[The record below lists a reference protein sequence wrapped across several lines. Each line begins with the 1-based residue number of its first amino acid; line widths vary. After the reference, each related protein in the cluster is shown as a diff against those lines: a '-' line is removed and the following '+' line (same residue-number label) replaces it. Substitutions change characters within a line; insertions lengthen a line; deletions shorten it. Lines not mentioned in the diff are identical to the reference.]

1 MSEILKA
8 VDIHKSYVVGR
19 SPLRVL
25 RGANLS
31 VKKGELL
38 AIVGASGVGKSTFL
52 HILGALDRP
61 DQGHVLYDGQ
71 DVFALS
77 HSRQD
82 AIRNRT
88 FGFVFQFYYLLP
100 EFTALENVLMP
111 AMVSHGVL
119 GWLSARSEKRRKGR
133 ELLERLGLGARL
145 HHRPSQLSGGEQQR
159 VAIGRALIN
168 DPPVLLCDEPTGN
181 LDEKTSDGLIDALWR
196 LNHDTGQTT
205 IIVTHNMDLAFRAD
219 RVVHLTDGHIEPM
232 ELSRTAAPPDDKT

>member
-19 SPLRVL
+19 SPLHVL
-25 RGANLS
+25 RGASLS
-31 VKKGELL
+31 VNQGELL

-61 DQGHVLYDGQ
+61 DRGQVFYDGQ
-71 DVFALS
+71 DVFALRS
-77 HSRQD
+77 SRQD
-82 AIRNRT
+82 ALRNHT

-111 AMVSHGVL
+111 AMVSRGVL
-119 GWLSARSEKRRKGR
+119 GWLSTRAQKRRKGR
-133 ELLERLGLGARL
+133 EILERLGLGERL
-145 HHRPSQLSGGEQQR
+145 AHQPSQLSGGEQQR

-181 LDEKTSDGLIDALWR
+181 LDEKTSEGIIDTLWR
-196 LNHDTGQTT
+196 LNRETRQTT
-205 IIVTHNMDLAFRAD
+205 IIVTHNLDLAFRAD

-232 ELSRTAAPPDDKT
+232 EPPPGWKADPRK

>member
-19 SPLRVL
+19 SPLQVL
-25 RGANLS
+25 RGASLS
-31 VKKGELL
+31 VNRGELL

-61 DQGHVLYDGQ
+61 DRGQVLYDGQ
-71 DVFALS
+71 DVFALRS
-77 HSRQD
+77 SRQD
-82 AIRNRT
+82 VIRNRT

-111 AMVSHGVL
+111 AMVSRGVL
-119 GWLSARSEKRRKGR
+119 GWISTRAEKRRKGR
-133 ELLERLGLGARL
+133 EILTSLGLGERL
-145 HHRPSQLSGGEQQR
+145 AHRPNQLSGGEQQR

-181 LDEKTSDGLIDALWR
+181 LDEKTSEGIIDTLWR
-196 LNHDTGQTT
+196 LNRETGQTT
-205 IIVTHNMDLAFRAD
+205 IIVTHNLDLAFRAD
-219 RVVHLTDGHIEPM
+219 RVVHLTDGHLEPM
-232 ELSRTAAPPDDKT
+232 EPPAGWKAAARK

>member
-19 SPLRVL
+19 SPLKVL
-25 RGANLS
+25 RGASLS
-31 VKKGELL
+31 VNKGELL

-61 DQGHVLYDGQ
+61 DRGRVLYDGQ
-71 DVFALS
+71 DVFELKS
-77 HSRQD
+77 SRQD
-82 AIRNRT
+82 VLRNRT

-111 AMVSHGVL
+111 AMVGRGVL
-119 GWLSARSEKRRKGR
+119 GWISARSEKRRKGR
-133 ELLERLGLGARL
+133 EILERLGLGERL
-145 HHRPSQLSGGEQQR
+145 AHRPSQLSGGEQQR

-181 LDEKTSDGLIDALWR
+181 LDEKTSEGIIDTLWR
-196 LNHDTGQTT
+196 LNRETGQTT
-205 IIVTHNMDLAFRAD
+205 IIVTHNLELAFRAD

-232 ELSRTAAPPDDKT
+232 ESPERKADPRK

>member
-1 MSEILKA
+1 MSEILRA
-8 VDIHKSYVVGR
+8 VDIHKSYIVGR

-31 VKKGELL
+31 VKRGELL
-38 AIVGASGVGKSTFL
+38 AIVGASGVGKSTLL

-61 DQGHVLYDGQ
+61 DRGEVLYDGE

-111 AMVSHGVL
+111 AMVSRGML
-119 GWLSARSEKRRKGR
+119 GWLRARSEKRRKGR
-133 ELLERLGLGARL
+133 EVLERLGLGERL
-145 HHRPSQLSGGEQQR
+145 AHRPSQLSGGEQQR

-168 DPPVLLCDEPTGN
+168 DPSVLLCDEPTGN
-181 LDEKTSDGLIDALWR
+181 LDEKTSEGIIDTLWR
-196 LNHDTGQTT
+196 LNRDTGQTT

-232 ELSRTAAPPDDKT
+232 ELPGKPAQADGKT